1 MVYGLVNVN
10 LYRAIVTKVSNALNK
25 LVSGEKPGFQ
35 IMSKGLILG
44 NTDKIILF
52 SKRDV
57 TLRHFIGLH
66 SHRVY
71 RWEFWHT

>member
-1 MVYGLVNVN
+1 MLYGLVNVN

-44 NTDKIILF
+44 SAERLSRRI
-52 SKRDV
+52 
-57 TLRHFIGLH
+57 
-66 SHRVY
+66 
-71 RWEFWHT
+71 RWQNYTVH